1 MVEGPVS
8 GRRIKRRTVRNLV
21 LLFIGLIVLL
31 AAWQGASY
39 FMSKMQEQ
47 AREQRQAT
55 MEAEAGDLAR
65 SVSESLATARDQL
78 VAIAGRDDVLS
89 LFAEG
94 DKSGLAE
101 LADKLTSE
109 NKAFLKLRLL
119 LPGGYA
125 LDRDSRPPLGFASLD
140 LLKQVEESGRPADA
154 ELHGHG
160 GDDAH
165 VVMIQPVTGKSDEL
179 LGMVHASIA
188 PESYTGFGDQTLSI
202 NGYAELVQATA
213 SKQVVLDKLG
223 NADYRSGNPVSV
235 KVDGSRWK
243 VLIWDDS
250 STATAAGSGG
260 FSNYLLPLA
269 ILVLLVGAW
278 VIYRRKQAASE
289 GGGTENVVYGGAV
302 KAIMDGT
309 HPGLEKLIPNLPK
322 MGQKKE
328 VKPVSQ
334 GMDGDDIT
342 HIASKNDI
350 SQKARAA
357 VDAGPPPAPDTGVEI
372 SEGGAGEASAQQA
385 APAAGATTPEVPP
398 EPPAT
403 PETPPAA
410 KPAATPAA
418 TGEKPELSPVIFRA
432 YDIRG
437 EYGKNLTAPV
447 VQMIGQAIG
456 SEAGA
461 REQKVVAVGRDGRKS
476 SPELAEALIKGLRMA
491 GIDVIDIGLV
501 PTPVLY
507 FATHH
512 LECQSGVMLTGSH
525 NGPEYNGLKIVLGD
539 ETLSEKAIQSIRE
552 RIESGNLATG
562 QGGLETR
569 EVHAD
574 YIRRITDDIPVS
586 LGGAFK
592 LVIDCGNGAAGAIAP
607 QLFRALGHD
616 VVELYCEID
625 GSFPNHHPDPSQPEN
640 MQDLINKVKEEQAD
654 LGLAF
659 DGDGDRLGVV
669 DSDGN
674 IIWPDQQLML
684 LAKDVLSRNKGKPI
698 IFDVK
703 CSRFLK
709 GVIESSGGVPLM
721 WKTGHSLIKAKMKEE
736 DAPLAGEMSG
746 HIFFKE
752 RWYGFDDAI
761 YTAARLIEVLT
772 NSKEKP
778 ANVFANL
785 PTGVS
790 TPELRIPLKEKYHSK
805 FMQAMKKK
813 MAFDDAEI
821 SEIDGVRV
829 DFADG
834 WGLIRPSNT
843 SPCLIAR
850 FEANDEAG
858 LERIKSEFSNL
869 IKSITP
875 DLKLPF

>member
-21 LLFIGLIVLL
+21 LLFIGLLVLL
-31 AAWQGASY
+31 VAWQGASY

-47 AREQRQAT
+47 AREKQQAAL
-55 MEAEAGDLAR
+55 EAEAGDLAK
-65 SVSESLATARDQL
+65 SISESFATPREQLAD
-78 VAIAGRDDVLS
+78 IAKREDVSS
-89 LFAEG
+89 LFAGG
-94 DKSGLAE
+94 DKSGLAD
-101 LADKLTSE
+101 LADKLTNE
-109 NKAFLKLRLL
+109 NETFIKLRLL
-119 LPGGYA
+119 LPGGYE

-140 LLKQVEESGRPADA
+140 LLKQVEETGRPADA

-160 GDDAH
+160 GDNAH
-165 VVMIQPVTGKSDEL
+165 VVMIEPVTGEDGEIVGL
-179 LGMVHASIA
+179 VHASLA
-188 PESYTGFGDQTLSI
+188 PESYIGFGDQTLSI
-202 NGYAELVQATA
+202 DGYAELVQTIAN
-213 SKQVVLDKLG
+213 KQVLLDKLG

-235 KVDGSRWK
+235 NVDGSRWK

-250 STATAAGSGG
+250 STTTAAAGSGG
-260 FSNYLLPLA
+260 STNYLLPLA
-269 ILVLLVGAW
+269 VLVLLAGAW
-278 VIYRRKQAASE
+278 IVYRRKQPASE
-289 GGGTENVVYGGAV
+289 GGDSKNVVYGGAL
-302 KAIMDGT
+302 KAIMEGT

-328 VKPVSQ
+328 VKPVSE
-334 GMDGDDIT
+334 GMDGDDVT
-342 HIASKNDI
+342 HFAGKNDI
-350 SQKARAA
+350 SKKAHAA
-357 VDAGPPPAPDTGVEI
+357 VEAGPPQVPDTGVKV
-372 SEGGAGEASAQQA
+372 SEGDTGDTPAQQA
-385 APAAGATTPEVPP
+385 APEAAA
-398 EPPAT
+398 EPAQ
-403 PETPPAA
+403 
-410 KPAATPAA
+410 AATPAA
-418 TGEKPELSPVIFRA
+418 APAGSGEKPELSPVIFRA

-447 VQMIGQAIG
+447 VQMIGQSIG
-456 SEAGA
+456 SEAEA

-525 NGPEYNGLKIVLGD
+525 NGPEYNGLKIVLGG
-539 ETLSEKAIQSIRE
+539 ETLSEKSIQSIRE
-552 RIESGNLATG
+552 RIESGNLVIG
-562 QGGLETR
+562 QGGLESR
-569 EVHAD
+569 EIHAD

-592 LVIDCGNGAAGAIAP
+592 LAIDCGNGVAGAIAP

-640 MQDLINKVKEEQAD
+640 MQDLIGKVKEEQAD

-684 LAKDVLSRNKGKPI
+684 LAKDVLSRNRGKPI

-709 GVIESSGGVPLM
+709 GVIEGSGGVPLM

-778 ANVFANL
+778 ADVFANL
-785 PTGVS
+785 PAGVS
-790 TPELRIPLKEKYHSK
+790 TPELRIPLKEKYHGK

-813 MAFDDAEI
+813 MAFDDAEV
-821 SEIDGVRV
+821 SEIDGLRV

-843 SPCLIAR
+843 SPCLVAR

-858 LERIKSEFSNL
+858 LDRIKSEFSNL